1 MLSFSELGY
10 DSSLL
15 PFDPNGVILLDD
27 SSINENMN
35 PMDYLGLDD
44 YIIDITT
51 PANRAESNSYYVLAM
66 ELAAFYNTKFVWP
79 DLSPKDNYRFR
90 SNIKVLKDEA
100 RELTFFEAKIKNKKT
115 SLQDILF
122 LAKHGINAKGIYA
135 IDLTNITL
143 LVTGSPAH
151 VYDKNKIGKIVN
163 LLKI

>member
-66 ELAAFYNTKFVWP
+66 ELAKHSIIQNLYDQIYHQRIIIVLEAILKF
-79 DLSPKDNYRFR
+79 
-90 SNIKVLKDEA
+90 
-100 RELTFFEAKIKNKKT
+100 
-115 SLQDILF
+115 
-122 LAKHGINAKGIYA
+122 
-135 IDLTNITL
+135 
-143 LVTGSPAH
+143 
-151 VYDKNKIGKIVN
+151 
-163 LLKI
+163 

>member
-1 MLSFSELGY
+1 MARKKWLGIVSNGMLASFSELGY

-66 ELAAFYNTKFVWP
+66 ELA
-79 DLSPKDNYRFR
+79 S
-90 SNIKVLKDEA
+90 
-100 RELTFFEAKIKNKKT
+100 
-115 SLQDILF
+115 IL
-122 LAKHGINAKGIYA
+122 
-135 IDLTNITL
+135 
-143 LVTGSPAH
+143 
-151 VYDKNKIGKIVN
+151 
-163 LLKI
+163 